1 MGKFGIAKKGLGL
14 LGKRIKRPGMSKED
28 KIKTGAVAATG
39 AAITGLGVLKAK
51 SIVDQDYGK
60 VKNHFLICLEMVK
73 LLKKI
78 F

>member
-51 SIVDQDYGK
+51 SIMDQDYGK
-60 VKNHFLICLEMVK
+60 
-73 LLKKI
+73 KKKEDKK
-78 F
+78 

>member
-1 MGKFGIAKKGLGL
+1 MQKKGLGL

-51 SIVDQDYGK
+51 SIMDQDYGK
-60 VKNHFLICLEMVK
+60 T
-73 LLKKI
+73 KKDKK
-78 F
+78 

>member
-1 MGKFGIAKKGLGL
+1 MQKKGLGL

-60 VKNHFLICLEMVK
+60 VKNKEDK
-73 LLKKI
+73 EDKK
-78 F
+78 

>member
-51 SIVDQDYGK
+51 SIMDQDYGK
-60 VKNHFLICLEMVK
+60 
-73 LLKKI
+73 KKKDKK
-78 F
+78 

>member
-1 MGKFGIAKKGLGL
+1 MGKFRVGIGIAKKGLGL

-51 SIVDQDYGK
+51 SIMDQDYGK
-60 VKNHFLICLEMVK
+60 T
-73 LLKKI
+73 KKDKK
-78 F
+78 

>member
-51 SIVDQDYGK
+51 SDSRPRLRESNQNKRKRI
-60 VKNHFLICLEMVK
+60 KNNG
-73 LLKKI
+73 
-78 F
+78 

>member
-14 LGKRIKRPGMSKED
+14 LGRKIKKRGMYTED

-51 SIVDQDYGK
+51 SIMDQDYGK
-60 VKNHFLICLEMVK
+60 T
-73 LLKKI
+73 KKDKK
-78 F
+78 

>member
-1 MGKFGIAKKGLGL
+1 MGKFRVGIGIAKKGLGL

-51 SIVDQDYGK
+51 SEIDKDYG
-60 VKNHFLICLEMVK
+60 VT
-73 LLKKI
+73 KKPKDKTKEDKK
-78 F
+78 

>member
-1 MGKFGIAKKGLGL
+1 L

-51 SIVDQDYGK
+51 SELDKDYG
-60 VKNHFLICLEMVK
+60 VT
-73 LLKKI
+73 KKTKG
-78 F
+78 

>member
-1 MGKFGIAKKGLGL
+1 MRKFGIGIAKKGLGL

-51 SIVDQDYGK
+51 SIMDQDYGK
-60 VKNHFLICLEMVK
+60 T
-73 LLKKI
+73 KKDKK
-78 F
+78 

>member
-51 SIVDQDYGK
+51 SIIDQDYGK
-60 VKNHFLICLEMVK
+60 A
-73 LLKKI
+73 KKKEDKK
-78 F
+78 

>member
-51 SIVDQDYGK
+51 SIMDQDYGQD
-60 VKNHFLICLEMVK
+60 
-73 LLKKI
+73 KKKEDKK
-78 F
+78 

>member
-51 SIVDQDYGK
+51 SIMDQDYGK
-60 VKNHFLICLEMVK
+60 T
-73 LLKKI
+73 KKDKK
-78 F
+78 

>member
-51 SIVDQDYGK
+51 SIMDQDYGK
-60 VKNHFLICLEMVK
+60 TKKDKEIKNNG
-73 LLKKI
+73 
-78 F
+78 

>member
-39 AAITGLGVLKAK
+39 AVITGLGVLKAK
-51 SIVDQDYGK
+51 SIMDQDYGK
-60 VKNHFLICLEMVK
+60 T
-73 LLKKI
+73 KKDKK
-78 F
+78 

>member
-51 SIVDQDYGK
+51 SIMDQDYGK
-60 VKNHFLICLEMVK
+60 
-73 LLKKI
+73 KKRKG
-78 F
+78 

>member
-60 VKNHFLICLEMVK
+60 VKNKEDK
-73 LLKKI
+73 EDKK
-78 F
+78 

>member
-28 KIKTGAVAATG
+28 KIKTGVVAATG

-51 SIVDQDYGK
+51 SIMDQDYGK
-60 VKNHFLICLEMVK
+60 T
-73 LLKKI
+73 KKDKK
-78 F
+78 

>member
-1 MGKFGIAKKGLGL
+1 L

-51 SIVDQDYGK
+51 SIMDQDYGK
-60 VKNHFLICLEMVK
+60 T
-73 LLKKI
+73 KKDKK
-78 F
+78 